1 MNIEEKYK
9 LIKEKYKEIKEQ
21 NDILKKAIIE
31 YKKDIKQL
39 EKKNDE
45 QNSKI
50 NIILDKNSNLISSNN
65 ELTGKVTQL
74 SNSLEEQK
82 KNNSGWKKL
91 MLLTKGSKENLQESV
106 ALEELEMKI
115 KENEALHNKIDDL
128 HDRNKMLERELDTYR
143 NNHKDKLNEKE
154 RTIENLNDIIRCA
167 NDNITRIESEK
178 EKMKKQIEVNKIQFN
193 ETLEVKNKHIIRMET
208 ACRMLK
214 NKCYPR
220 YKVNFNEI
228 PFLGKITH
236 WDSYIQSKINE
247 YMKCFQSYIS
257 DVIERIK
264 EYLTALKELFA
275 FQEMQFS
282 NVYQK
287 MEKEKRGNN
296 IDYSKF
302 LDLQRIS
309 QKEVACLEGVI
320 NLLELLKA
328 ECHKN
333 EDDERTKTFLRNIT
347 DEIRK
352 VFLNVNVYL
361 CIEEYLFPTYMSNKK
376 FSLKN
381 VTRELRHLKELIL
394 KIINTFSFVV
404 FVGPY
409 NYEKIVAHYFEGRNV
424 RERAGG
430 GGYTIGASYD
440 VKCIDY
446 WSAEEENADQSNVT
460 TSSIS
465 GESEDHVDHLLF
477 SLKRSNFRKLLCERE
492 ETTLSKH
499 EHLRHCVEKNN
510 KIIVFLL
517 KKIKILLEDIC
528 YSFKYIKTYISFRIC
543 EVKGSDILHPQN
555 STFIMSILD
564 LTNSLINY
572 VENFEMENLQLPVI
586 SLLSY
591 SRLNNCITYK
601 NQSNHLLKINE
612 SFLKKKIIPYEL
624 LKEGFTNKE
633 VYQKNILA
641 EFKTSVM
648 TNKELQLNNEFL
660 ANSLSHKREVEN
672 EKDLNSNVEM
682 YAEKVLNFVTLNN
695 SNMSS
700 LNVQEKQLI
709 EAYICSCVKINK
721 LNLEIKKYMEILE
734 QLQSGFA
741 TKEDEIKKLNLQIET
756 CKEEETNIHKKYEEQ
771 MNTLHDLIVTL
782 EKQISKLNS
791 EKNVHKFFIL
801 CSICGNK
808 NNMGAILKNR
818 KCLKCNSIIIF
829 FK

>member
-1 MNIEEKYK
+1 MNIEDKYK

-82 KNNSGWKKL
+82 KSNSGWRNL

-154 RTIENLNDIIRCA
+154 RTIENLNDVIRCT
-167 NDNITRIESEK
+167 NDNIMRIESEK
-178 EKMKKQIEVNKIQFN
+178 EKMRKQIEVNKIQFN

-208 ACRMLK
+208 VCRMLK

-220 YKVNFNEI
+220 YK
-228 PFLGKITH
+228 
-236 WDSYIQSKINE
+236 SKINE

-257 DVIERIK
+257 DVIEKIK

-287 MEKEKRGNN
+287 MEKEKRGNY

-302 LDLQRIS
+302 LDLQKIS

-328 ECHKN
+328 ECHEN
-333 EDDERTKTFLRNIT
+333 EDDERTKTFLRNIA
-347 DEIRK
+347 DEMRK
-352 VFLNVNVYL
+352 FFLNVNVYL
-361 CIEEYLFPTYMSNKK
+361 CIEEYLFPTYMSNKQ

-381 VTRELRHLKELIL
+381 VTRELRHLKGLIL

-409 NYEKIVAHYFEGRNV
+409 NYDKIVAHYFEGRNV
-424 RERAGG
+424 RECTDG
-430 GGYTIGASYD
+430 GGYTIGATYD
-440 VKCIDY
+440 VKCIDN
-446 WSAEEENADQSNVT
+446 WSAEEENANQSNVT
-460 TSSIS
+460 TASSVS
-465 GESEDHVDHLLF
+465 GESEDHVDNLRF
-477 SLKRSNFRKLLCERE
+477 PLKRSNFRKLLCERE

-543 EVKGSDILHPQN
+543 EVKGSDILNPQN
-555 STFIMSILD
+555 STIIMSILD

-572 VENFEMENLQLPVI
+572 VENFDMVNLQLPVI

-601 NQSNHLLKINE
+601 NQSNHLEKINE

-648 TNKELQLNNEFL
+648 TNRELQLNNEFL

-672 EKDLNSNVEM
+672 EKDSNSNVEM

-695 SNMSS
+695 SDMSS

-721 LNLEIKKYMEILE
+721 LNLEIKKNMEILE
-734 QLQSGFA
+734 QLQNGFA
-741 TKEDEIKKLNLQIET
+741 TKEDEIKKLNLQIEI

-808 NNMGAILKNR
+808 NNMGNFEKLKEYTTW
-818 KCLKCNSIIIF
+818 
-829 FK
+829 